1 MHPRM
6 VWTIFRKDL
15 KDAIRDARVLVAL
28 ILPLG
33 IGIFYGQTFDDNTS
47 ASKLDATI
55 VYTSPAPTTLPS
67 AITAIDG
74 EAIDLTFTQVGN
86 EEEVRKAVD
95 SGDAD
100 VGIILPAGFDQ
111 AVTSG
116 QQPTLTVVTPAD
128 PSAAARVI
136 VESLDPAVR
145 YLSGAQAPAKLQ
157 LEQAPASENENL
169 LDRIGLRT
177 WSVVV
182 AVVLMISMVSM
193 LVVPVVLAEEAEKKT
208 LDALVLIA
216 SHVDVIA
223 AKALLGIVY
232 IGVAVPLLLQ
242 ITNINPDS
250 RPAFYGS
257 VALIAFALLGFG
269 LLIGSVFRNANQLNT
284 WSGIILI
291 PVVAPAFAVGIPAP
305 EFVRNLAAVMPTG
318 QGMKLLLNSATGEK
332 LYSNIAVSVT
342 IICLW
347 AAVAYSLLVWDMR
360 RRDA

>member
-1 MHPRM
+1 MHPRK

-33 IGIFYGQTFDDNTS
+33 IGIFYSQTFNDETS

-55 VYTSPAPTTLPS
+55 VYTSPDPTSLPG
-67 AITAIDG
+67 AIGATVGDAVN
-74 EAIDLTFTQVGN
+74 LTFKQVDTEN
-86 EEEVRKAVD
+86 DVRSAVD
-95 SGDAD
+95 NDDAD
-100 VGIILPAGFDQ
+100 IGLILPAGFDE
-111 AVTSG
+111 AVKSG

-128 PSAAARVI
+128 PSSSARVI

-145 YLSGAQAPAKLQ
+145 YLNGAQAPAKLQ
-157 LEQAPASENENL
+157 IEQASTSSENL
-169 LDRIGLRT
+169 IDRIGLRT

-182 AVVLMISMVSM
+182 AVVLMISMVSL

-223 AKALLGIVY
+223 AKALLGIAY
-232 IGVAVPLLLQ
+232 IGVAVPFLMQ
-242 ITNINPDS
+242 ITKIDPNSP
-250 RPAFYGS
+250 RAFYAS
-257 VALIAFALLGFG
+257 VALIAVALLGFG
-269 LLIGSVFRNANQLNT
+269 LLIGSLFRNANQLNT

-305 EFVRNLAAVMPTG
+305 AFVKSLASVTPTG

-332 LYSNIAVSVT
+332 LYSNISISIA

-347 AAVAYSLLVWDMR
+347 AAVAYLLLIWDMR
-360 RRDA
+360 RRQA

>member
-1 MHPRM
+1 
-6 VWTIFRKDL
+6 
-15 KDAIRDARVLVAL
+15 VLVAL

-33 IGIFYGQTFDDNTS
+33 IGIFYSQTFNDETS
-47 ASKLDATI
+47 AGKLDATI
-55 VYTSPAPTTLPS
+55 VFTSPDPTSLPS

-74 EAIDLTFTQVGN
+74 EAINLTFTQVN
-86 EEEVRKAVD
+86 NKDDVRKAID
-95 SGDAD
+95 GDNAD
-100 VGIILPAGFDQ
+100 IGIVLPAGFDE

-116 QQPTLTVVTPAD
+116 QQPTLTVLTPSD
-128 PSAAARVI
+128 PSAAVRVI

-145 YLSGAQAPAKLQ
+145 YLNGAQAPAKLQ
-157 LEQAPASENENL
+157 IEQAPASENENV

-182 AVVLMISMVSM
+182 AVVLMISMVSL

-216 SHVDVIA
+216 SPVDVIV
-223 AKALLGIVY
+223 AKALLGIAY
-232 IGVAVPLLLQ
+232 IGVAVPFLMQ
-242 ITNINPDS
+242 ITNIDPDS
-250 RPAFYGS
+250 PPAFYGS
-257 VALIAFALLGFG
+257 VALIALALLGFG
-269 LLIGSVFRNANQLNT
+269 LLIGSLFRNANQLNT

-305 EFVRNLAAVMPTG
+305 GFVRSLAAVMPTG

-332 LYSNIAVSVT
+332 LYSNIAISVA